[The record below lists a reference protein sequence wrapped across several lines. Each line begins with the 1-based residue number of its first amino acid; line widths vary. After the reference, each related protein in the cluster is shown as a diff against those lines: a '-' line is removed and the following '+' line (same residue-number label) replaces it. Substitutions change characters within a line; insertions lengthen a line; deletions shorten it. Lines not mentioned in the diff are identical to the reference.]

1 MNVDR
6 LEELGLI
13 RSKPQDKPRNELGQ
27 SDFLKLMVTQMTH
40 QNPLKPMENTEF
52 LTQMAQF
59 GTVSGIQALQKSFT
73 DFANAI
79 GSDQTLQAAGLI
91 GRKVLVPG
99 DQALLAAGGEIQGAV
114 ELTKPTT
121 GITVKIL
128 DGTGVSIR
136 TLELGAQD
144 SGQIEFKWNGLKDD
158 GTYADPG
165 LYRIQAEGM
174 VEGANQALKTQVV
187 APVESVAS
195 KAGGYGLTL
204 ELPGLGSVDFKDIRQ
219 IL

>member
-1 MNVDR
+1 MNVEQ
-6 LEELGLI
+6 LQQLGLI
-13 RSKPQDKPRNELGQ
+13 RQDPPAKPRNQLGQ
-27 SDFLKLMVTQMTH
+27 EDFLKLMVTQMTH

-99 DQALLAAGGEIQGAV
+99 DQALLAAGEEVQGAV
-114 ELTKPTT
+114 ELKKPATA
-121 GITVKIL
+121 ITLKIL
-128 DGTGVSIR
+128 DASGVPIR
-136 TLELGAQD
+136 TLELGAHDQ
-144 SGQIEFKWNGLKDD
+144 GQVEFKWDGLKDD
-158 GTYADPG
+158 GTLADPG
-165 LYRIQAEGM
+165 IYRLQAEGLI
-174 VEGANQALKTQVV
+174 EGEHVQLATLVV
-187 APVESVAS
+187 APVESIAAS
-195 KAGGYGLTL
+195 PSGYGLKV
-204 ELPGLGSVDFKDIRQ
+204 EVPGGSVDFKDIRQ

>member
-1 MNVDR
+1 MNVEQ
-6 LEELGLI
+6 LQQLGLI
-13 RSKPQDKPRNELGQ
+13 RQDPPAKPRNQLGQ
-27 SDFLKLMVTQMTH
+27 EDFLKLMVTQMTH

-99 DQALLAAGGEIQGAV
+99 DQALLAAGEEVQGAV
-114 ELTKPTT
+114 ELKKPATA
-121 GITVKIL
+121 ITLKIL
-128 DGTGVSIR
+128 DASGVPIR
-136 TLELGAQD
+136 TLELGAHDQ
-144 SGQIEFKWNGLKDD
+144 GQVEFKWDGLKDD
-158 GTYADPG
+158 GTLADPG
-165 LYRIQAEGM
+165 TYRFQAEGLI
-174 VEGANQALKTQVV
+174 EGEHVQLATLVV
-187 APVESVAS
+187 APVESIAAS
-195 KAGGYGLTL
+195 PSGYGLKV
-204 ELPGLGSVDFKDIRQ
+204 EVPGGSVDFKDIRQ

>member
-6 LEELGLI
+6 LQELGLI
-13 RSKPQDKPRNELGQ
+13 RQDPPAKRRNELGQ
-27 SDFLKLMVTQMTH
+27 EDFLKLMVTQMTH

-114 ELTKPTT
+114 ELGKPATSV
-121 GITVKIL
+121 TVKIL
-128 DGTGVSIR
+128 DPTGAPIR
-136 TLELGAQD
+136 TLDLGAHD
-144 SGQIEFKWNGLKDD
+144 AGQLEFKWDGLKDD
-158 GTYADPG
+158 GTVADPG
-165 LYRIQAEGM
+165 LYRIQAEGT
-174 VEGANQALKTQVV
+174 VEGTGQTLTTLVV
-187 APVESVAS
+187 APVESVAAKPS
-195 KAGGYGLTL
+195 GYGLSV
-204 ELPGLGSVDFKDIRQ
+204 EVPGLGQVDFKDIRQ

>member
-6 LEELGLI
+6 LQELGLI
-13 RSKPQDKPRNELGQ
+13 RQDPPARRRNELGQ
-27 SDFLKLMVTQMTH
+27 EDFLKLMVTQMTH

-99 DQALLAAGGEIQGAV
+99 DRALLAAGGEIQGAV
-114 ELTKPTT
+114 ELQKPTT
-121 GITVKIL
+121 SITVKIL
-128 DGTGVSIR
+128 DAAGTVIR
-136 TLELGAQD
+136 TLDLGAHD
-144 SGQIEFKWNGLKDD
+144 KGQLEFKWDGLKDD
-158 GTYADPG
+158 GTVADPG
-165 LYRIQAEGM
+165 LYRVQAEGT
-174 VEGANQALKTQVV
+174 VEGTGQALTTLIV
-187 APVESVAS
+187 APVESVAAKPS
-195 KAGGYGLTL
+195 GYGLSV
-204 ELPGLGSVDFKDIRQ
+204 EVPGLGLVDFKDIRQ

>member
-6 LEELGLI
+6 LQELGLI
-13 RSKPQDKPRNELGQ
+13 RQDPPARSRNELGQ
-27 SDFLKLMVTQMTH
+27 EDFLKLMVTQMTH

-99 DQALLAAGGEIQGAV
+99 NQALLAAGGEIQGTV
-114 ELTKPTT
+114 ELSKPATS
-121 GITVKIL
+121 IIVKIL
-128 DGTGVSIR
+128 DPTGAPIR
-136 TLELGAQD
+136 TLDLGAHDQ
-144 SGQIEFKWNGLKDD
+144 GQVEFKWDGLKDD
-158 GTYADPG
+158 GTIADPG
-165 LYRIQAEGM
+165 LYRIQAEGTM
-174 VEGANQALKTQVV
+174 EGVGQTLTTLIV
-187 APVESVAS
+187 APVESVAAKPS
-195 KAGGYGLTL
+195 GYGLSI
-204 ELPGLGSVDFKDIRQ
+204 ELPGLGTVDFKDIRQ

>member
-1 MNVDR
+1 MNVEQ
-6 LEELGLI
+6 LQQLGLI
-13 RSKPQDKPRNELGQ
+13 RQDPPAKPRNQLGQ
-27 SDFLKLMVTQMTH
+27 EDFLKLMVTQMTH

-99 DQALLAAGGEIQGAV
+99 DQALLAAGEEVQGAV
-114 ELTKPTT
+114 ELKKPATA
-121 GITVKIL
+121 ITLKIL
-128 DGTGVSIR
+128 DASGVPIR
-136 TLELGAQD
+136 TLELGAHDQ
-144 SGQIEFKWNGLKDD
+144 GQVEFKWDGLKDD
-158 GTYADPG
+158 GTFADPG
-165 LYRIQAEGM
+165 TYRLQAEGLI
-174 VEGANQALKTQVV
+174 EGEHVQLATLVV
-187 APVESVAS
+187 APVESIAAS
-195 KAGGYGLTL
+195 PSGYGLKV
-204 ELPGLGSVDFKDIRQ
+204 EVPGGSVDFKDIRQ

>member
-1 MNVDR
+1 MNVEQ
-6 LEELGLI
+6 LQQLGLI
-13 RSKPQDKPRNELGQ
+13 RQDPPAKPRNQLGQ
-27 SDFLKLMVTQMTH
+27 EDFLKLMVTQMTH

-99 DQALLAAGGEIQGAV
+99 DQALLAAGEEVQGAV
-114 ELTKPTT
+114 ELKKPATA
-121 GITVKIL
+121 ITLKIL
-128 DGTGVSIR
+128 DASGVPIR
-136 TLELGAQD
+136 TLELGAHDQ
-144 SGQIEFKWNGLKDD
+144 GQVEFKWDGLKDD
-158 GTYADPG
+158 GTLADPG
-165 LYRIQAEGM
+165 TYRLQAEGLI
-174 VEGANQALKTQVV
+174 EGEHVQLATLVV
-187 APVESVAS
+187 APVESIAAS
-195 KAGGYGLTL
+195 PSGYGLKV
-204 ELPGLGSVDFKDIRQ
+204 EVPGGSVDFKDIRQ